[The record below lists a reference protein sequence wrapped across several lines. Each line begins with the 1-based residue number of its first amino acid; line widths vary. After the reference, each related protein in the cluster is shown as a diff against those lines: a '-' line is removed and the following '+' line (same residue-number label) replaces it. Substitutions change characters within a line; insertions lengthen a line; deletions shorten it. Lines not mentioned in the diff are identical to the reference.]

1 MKIIITE
8 NQLKFINE
16 ALGVPDNILDAAE
29 MLYDIVERDIKSID
43 SVEEEYEF
51 DGEIEIFRTFKNK
64 KDLSKTEKQ
73 KLVDEIV
80 GLDLDP
86 SLLHL

>member
-51 DGEIEIFRTFKNK
+51 ETILSNK
-64 KDLSKTEKQ
+64 KQTSRESKK
-73 KLVDEIV
+73 I
-80 GLDLDP
+80 
-86 SLLHL
+86 